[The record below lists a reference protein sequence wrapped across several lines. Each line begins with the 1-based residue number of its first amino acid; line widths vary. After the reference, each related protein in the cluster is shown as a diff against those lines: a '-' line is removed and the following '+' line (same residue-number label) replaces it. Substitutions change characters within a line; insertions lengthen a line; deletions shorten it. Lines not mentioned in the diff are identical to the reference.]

1 VTSTVD
7 QQTGKVVVVY
17 NDNSSGALNVWAT
30 HNTSAGDLSTFTAP
44 QQVKPSGQTQF
55 FPWLQSAPNGRVDLA
70 YYDRSCDPG
79 DVLNCITLSS
89 STDSG
94 ATWANV
100 PVTTSGFDGDTFGA
114 CLAFVDPPD
123 CPNFF
128 LGDYI
133 AVAST
138 NTTANVIW
146 TGNGS
151 HTLDALFA
159 SVNP

>member
-1 VTSTVD
+1 
-7 QQTGKVVVVY
+7 VVY

-30 HNTSAGDLSTFTAP
+30 HTTNGGDLSTFTAP
-44 QQVKPSGQTQF
+44 EQVKPSGQTEF
-55 FPWLQSAPNGRVDLA
+55 FPWLQSAPDGRIDLA
-70 YYDRSCDPG
+70 YYDRSCDPN
-79 DVLNCITLSS
+79 DVLNCVTLSS

-94 ATWANV
+94 ATWTSV

-114 CLAFVDPPD
+114 CLAFVDPPN
-123 CPNFF
+123 CTNFF

-138 NTTANVIW
+138 STTANVMW

-151 HTLDALFA
+151 HTLDAFFA